1 MLRPSLKHGTQSFV
15 NDETDWVVSDSKV
28 LFRNPHI
35 EVRDETV
42 VIPGENQP
50 RRWTVVGRK
59 KAVVVAPVT
68 VESRF
73 VLIHQARIPVRRW
86 LWEFPAGQVDETMA
100 PSPEQLRHTVL
111 RELAEEAGYELAAEG
126 ALTYLGH
133 YFPSQGFTDEENH
146 LFMAKPVRKNEVG
159 FRPERAEAISEH
171 REFNLDELRSMIGA
185 STIQDANTL
194 ALFARMVATGMVR
207 WG

>member
-1 MLRPSLKHGTQSFV
+1 MLQPSWKHGTQGFV
-15 NDETDWVVSDSKV
+15 NEEEAWVVSRSEV
-28 LFRNPHI
+28 LFRNPHV

-59 KAVVVAPVT
+59 KAIVVAPVT
-68 VESRF
+68 VEGRF

-86 LWEFPAGQVDETMA
+86 LWEFPAGQVDETKT
-100 PSPEQLRHTVL
+100 PSPEQLRETVL
-111 RELAEEAGYELAAEG
+111 RELAEEAGYELTADG
-126 ALTYLGH
+126 DLTYLGH

-146 LFMAKPVRKNEVG
+146 LFVASPVQQNAVG
-159 FRPERAEAISEH
+159 FQPERAEAISQH
-171 REFNLDELRSMIGA
+171 MEFSSDELRAMIDD

-194 ALFARMVATGMVR
+194 ALFAKMVARGLVL
-207 WG
+207 

>member
-1 MLRPSLKHGTQSFV
+1 V

-73 VLIHQARIPVRRW
+73 VLIRQARIPVRRW
-86 LWEFPAGQVDETMA
+86 LWEFPAGQVDETLA
-100 PSPEQLRHTVL
+100 PSAEQLRQTVL

-159 FRPERAEAISEH
+159 FRPEHAEAISEH
-171 REFNLDELRSMIGA
+171 REFDLDELRSMIAA

-194 ALFARMVATGMVR
+194 ALFARMAAKGMVL
-207 WG
+207 

>member
-73 VLIHQARIPVRRW
+73 VLIRQARIPVRRW
-86 LWEFPAGQVDETMA
+86 LWEFPAGQVDETLA
-100 PSPEQLRHTVL
+100 PSAEQLRQTVL

-159 FRPERAEAISEH
+159 FRPEHAEAISEH
-171 REFNLDELRSMIGA
+171 REFDLDELRSMIAA

-194 ALFARMVATGMVR
+194 ALFARMAAKGMVL
-207 WG
+207 